1 MQRRLLISMVAVAIA
16 AVLALGIPLG
26 FVLSQLQID
35 DATQALQRD
44 AQGLASDLYQR
55 SQAAQPI
62 DASYAGQ
69 LGRELVGRYVVIR
82 QNGTLLARTGV
93 WPGPRD
99 YRMATVTEGQGS
111 NNPSVPLFAVTV
123 EADDSYLSGNF
134 AEELLLIGAVALAAV
149 GVAVVLGLLYA
160 RRLARPLEEL
170 ARAADRLGLGD
181 TGPLGRRYGIQELD
195 RVAEGLDGSAQRIN
209 DLLSAERDFAVDASH
224 QLRTPLTAL
233 SMRLEEMVG
242 AADFPEVVR
251 EEGAAALAQ
260 TERLADVVGQLLGR
274 ARRSSAGSPTAS
286 SVDEIVGQQVIEWE
300 PAFRRLGRRLAVAG
314 EKGLFAFA
322 TPGGAAQVIATL
334 LDNALVHGAGTVTIR
349 TSRTRRS
356 VVIEV
361 RDEGSGVPPDLAPR
375 IFERSVSGSPNG
387 TGLGLALARTIAA
400 ADGGQ
405 VVLVR
410 PRPAV
415 FALFLP
421 HATADAEE
429 QPAVVG
435 PA

>member
-1 MQRRLLISMVAVAIA
+1 V
-16 AVLALGIPLG
+16 
-26 FVLSQLQID
+26 
-35 DATQALQRD
+35 
-44 AQGLASDLYQR
+44 
-55 SQAAQPI
+55 
-62 DASYAGQ
+62 
-69 LGRELVGRYVVIR
+69 
-82 QNGTLLARTGV
+82 
-93 WPGPRD
+93 
-99 YRMATVTEGQGS
+99 
-111 NNPSVPLFAVTV
+111 
-123 EADDSYLSGNF
+123 
-134 AEELLLIGAVALAAV
+134 VALLAV

-160 RRLARPLEEL
+160 RRIILPLQEL
-170 ARAADRLGLGD
+170 AGAADRLGSGD
-181 TGPLGRRYGIQELD
+181 SSPLGRRYGIQELD

-242 AADFPEVVR
+242 AADYPEVVR

-274 ARRSSAGSPTAS
+274 ARRTAPGAPTVA

-300 PAFRRLGRRLAVAG
+300 PAFRRLNRRLAVAG
-314 EKGLFAFA
+314 EKGLFAYA

-361 RDEGSGVPPDLAPR
+361 RDEGGGVPSELAPR
-375 IFERSVSGSPNG
+375 IFERSVSGSPTG

-429 QPAVVG
+429 QPAVAG